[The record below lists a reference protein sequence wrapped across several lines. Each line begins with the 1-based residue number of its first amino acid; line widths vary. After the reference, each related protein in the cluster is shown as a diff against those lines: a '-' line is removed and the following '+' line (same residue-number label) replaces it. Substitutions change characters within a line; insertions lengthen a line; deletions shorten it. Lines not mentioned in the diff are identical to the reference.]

1 MRRLGSLQALL
12 VFDKLGAGGGV
23 WWEGECG
30 GLIGVL
36 HFDGGE
42 KTSELGDLTDFIEE
56 SWGALLIKDESVSLQ
71 KL

>member
-1 MRRLGSLQALL
+1 MRKLPKVSFERVRRLGSLQTLL
-12 VFDKLGAGGGV
+12 VFDKLGGGGV
-23 WWEGECG
+23 LWEGECG

-56 SWGALLIKDESVSLQ
+56 S
-71 KL
+71 